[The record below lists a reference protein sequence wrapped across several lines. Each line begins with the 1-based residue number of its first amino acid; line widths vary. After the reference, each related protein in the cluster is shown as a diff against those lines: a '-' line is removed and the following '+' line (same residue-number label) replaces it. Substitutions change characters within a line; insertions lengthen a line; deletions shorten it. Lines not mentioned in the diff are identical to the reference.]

1 MALKNILKIALLLV
15 SSFTLQANVIILNGL
30 THVHNGEKG
39 TQIQG
44 EIILQNMNK
53 TNPERITVYL
63 KDIMQGCNGNTEY
76 LEMGSHP
83 KTLSKWVSFNTS
95 EKVLS
100 PNEKFIITYTINIPT
115 EIKLE
120 NDIDY
125 GSFWSAIMVEVAKP
139 INENNQYGVQINS
152 KIRYGIQI
160 IANVGEKVD
169 MPLEFQDIKISKE
182 NTKTYAM
189 DVVLKNKGLYM
200 VQPTL
205 ILELFDTNGNSVKK
219 AEALFK
225 KVYPEGCK
233 DFKITFSDVPMGDYD
248 AVLVADYGG
257 EIFGVNVKVSIAD
270 K

>member
-1 MALKNILKIALLLV
+1 MLSKNIFNVI
-15 SSFTLQANVIILNGL
+15 SFFFISFTLQANVIILNGL
-30 THVHNGEKG
+30 THIHNGEKG
-39 TQIQG
+39 TLIQG

-53 TNPERITVYL
+53 TNSERITVYL
-63 KDIMQGCNGNTEY
+63 KDILQSCNGKTEY

-83 KTLSKWVSFNTS
+83 RSLSSWVSFNTS

-100 PNEKFIITYTINIPT
+100 PNEKFIITYTINIPSD
-115 EIKLE
+115 IKLD

-125 GSFWSAIMVEVAKP
+125 GSFWSAIMIEVAKP
-139 INENNQYGVQINS
+139 INEDSQYGVQINS

-160 IANVGEKVD
+160 ITNVGEKLD
-169 MPLEFQDIKISKE
+169 APLEFQDITIAKE
-182 NTKTYAM
+182 NPTTYAM
-189 DVVLKNKGLYM
+189 DIILKNNGLFM

-205 ILELFDTNGNSVKK
+205 ILELFDSNGNSVKK

-225 KVYPEGCK
+225 KVYPNGCK
-233 DFKITFSDVPMGDYD
+233 DFKITFSDVPSGDYE

-257 EIFGVNVKVSIAD
+257 EIFGINVSVNIAD